1 MVGMLRRAVQRRY
14 ADPMKPVSPSRGDPS
29 SPMSAA
35 RRLQDDDAPGTPRI
49 PRSARLLPQVE
60 KALATQGGPVRPLYA
75 VTIQDALARGDQAEI
90 ARIKGEIAAYAQ
102 LIANPETAPMPVTP
116 YGVAIQQAKDR
127 GDQAEVER
135 LTKVAEGLLAQLN
148 AGKS

>member
-1 MVGMLRRAVQRRY
+1 MSTPTPHMIPLYAVAMQDALKSGTL
-14 ADPMKPVSPSRGDPS
+14 ADLQKARD
-29 SPMSAA
+29 AA
-35 RRLQDDDAPGTPRI
+35 IQHLSDAAEI
-49 PRSARLLPQVE
+49 ARLLPQVE

-102 LIANPETAPMPVTP
+102 LIANPETAPIPVTP
-116 YGVAIQQAKDR
+116 YGLAIQQAKDR

>member
-1 MVGMLRRAVQRRY
+1 
-14 ADPMKPVSPSRGDPS
+14 
-29 SPMSAA
+29 
-35 RRLQDDDAPGTPRI
+35 
-49 PRSARLLPQVE
+49 
-60 KALATQGGPVRPLYA
+60 
-75 VTIQDALARGDQAEI
+75 
-90 ARIKGEIAAYAQ
+90 
-102 LIANPETAPMPVTP
+102 MPVTP